1 MLLTAASG
9 LERLMVGAANKGML
23 KDSNV
28 AQISATLYYQANV
41 IEKLNTSKAFK
52 NKFTNTVFK
61 QIKEDFGLYVDAL
74 ARGKPKSLHH
84 VYEWGR
90 VGDANARLFTLNK
103 FASEGISFQLNFE
116 LLPSKKFV
124 PSNKNNKKY
133 VFSEKALIMEE
144 GIPVIISP
152 KASKRLV
159 FEIDGEVVFMPK
171 GASVTVPRPGGK
183 ASTNQ
188 FKLAYS
194 RFFSGD
200 LVNLSIKRSGFQRV
214 FSTAMAKAL
223 GVPSTIKTVQYKFSP
238 NTIRNQADAALEA
251 AFGGAL

>member
-1 MLLTAASG
+1 MLLTAASK
-9 LERLMVGAANKGML
+9 LERLMVGAANTGML
-23 KDSNV
+23 KDSSV
-28 AQISATLYYQANV
+28 AQISATLYYQASV
-41 IEKLNTSKAFK
+41 IDKLNTSKAFK

-74 ARGKPKSLHH
+74 ARSKPKSLHH
-84 VYEWGR
+84 VYEWGKA
-90 VGDANARLFTLNK
+90 GNSTNRLFTLNK
-103 FASEGISFQLNFE
+103 LSSEGISFQLNYE

-124 PSNKNNKKY
+124 PSSKTNKKY
-133 VFSEKALIMEE
+133 IFENKAEVIEKGM
-144 GIPVIISP
+144 PVIISP

-183 ASTNQ
+183 AATNQ

-200 LVNLSIKRSGFQRV
+200 LVNLSIKKSGFQKI
-214 FSTAMAKAL
+214 FSSAMARAL

-238 NTIRNQADAALEA
+238 NSIRSQADAALEA